1 MYVAVIFCICGSS
14 KVLLVNYLI
23 SFFYYQDFARVDLGP
38 RQALDR
44 LWYNGVN
51 KRS

>member
-1 MYVAVIFCICGSS
+1 MWEVQGFVGEFLIFF
-14 KVLLVNYLI
+14 L
-23 SFFYYQDFARVDLGP
+23 YYQDFARVDLGP

-44 LWYNGVN
+44 LWYNGMN